1 LGRFDALLLKGNFE
15 MSINIV
21 NVQINSNPAVGKSVV
36 AEIIAQA
43 LEVHGISVELV
54 DDSVRNIVQNSLVDR
69 IDAIKNKNVVVKIST
84 LPTKQ
89 A

>member
-1 LGRFDALLLKGNFE
+1 

-21 NVQINSNPAVGKSVV
+21 NVQINSKPAVGKSVV